1 MSPGQA
7 NSSSCLQY
15 LTRRHAFGAEELKR
29 LGEQTLGV
37 HGLHFEALRLQIE
50 AQQLL
55 ILLFEEDFVEDSAAG
70 TFRPS
75 MSQTSHRA
83 SSTEAPRLA
92 VILLGNLVV

>member
-1 MSPGQA
+1 MFLEPYE
-7 NSSSCLQY
+7 LQ
-15 LTRRHAFGAEELKR
+15 R

-75 MSQTSHRA
+75 MSQTSAHRA

-92 VILLGNLVV
+92 VILLGNLVVQIDKSKRIDNL